1 MENEC
6 ACREHGPAA
15 CWAQHGGARAV
26 GLEDELVE
34 EVTLARSLRWALH
47 TCTIAA
53 TAAANTTATAPAA
66 TATIATTSL
75 VCRQY
80 DVTPGQAMAV
90 EA

>member
-53 TAAANTTATAPAA
+53 TAAATTA
-66 TATIATTSL
+66 ATIATTSL

>member
-53 TAAANTTATAPAA
+53 AAAANTA
-66 TATIATTSL
+66 ATIATTSL